1 MASPSGLRASLEDI
15 LQNTHASASDNGS
28 AAIAYRASSPPRQSA
43 TAEHTP
49 ELKKVGTGFMPILAT
64 VIVVAILV
72 ILMKRKSPSNIDGS
86 NREDKNS
93 IQFSEGDPLFQ
104 PFE

>member
-28 AAIAYRASSPPRQSA
+28 AAIAYRSSTPPRQSA
-43 TAEHTP
+43 TAEHAP
-49 ELKKVGTGFMPILAT
+49 ESKKVNTGLMPILAT
-64 VIVVAILV
+64 VVVVAVLV
-72 ILMKRKSPSNIDGS
+72 ILMKRKPPSNIDSS
-86 NREDKNS
+86 NREDDA
-93 IQFSEGDPLFQ
+93 IHFSEGDPLFQ